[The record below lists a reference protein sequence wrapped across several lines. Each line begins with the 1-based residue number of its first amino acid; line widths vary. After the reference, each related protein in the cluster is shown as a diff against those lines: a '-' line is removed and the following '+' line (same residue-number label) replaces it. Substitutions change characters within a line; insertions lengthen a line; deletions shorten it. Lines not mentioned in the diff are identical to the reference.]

1 MLTRH
6 NPFIKVPT
14 FLCLCGLAFWIPPR
28 LNADSVSTTGVQFLK
43 IPAGVRGAGMG
54 GMFTAVADD
63 VSTTYW
69 NTAGLAQLDKIELN
83 LLHVSYFAGTNY
95 EFAGFALPLRPGS
108 TLGLSTSFDFIP
120 SFNSTNNPSAIP
132 GSANDLALVL
142 GYGQEFG
149 ENFSLGIGGK
159 YISSNLVN
167 FSATGIGFDAGLL
180 FYTSQ
185 RDWTL
190 GLSVQNV
197 GQVSNFGQ
205 YSSQEKLP
213 TVYRGGLAYRFQPQ
227 KPTHFLL
234 GVDVEKP
241 IDGDLILH
249 TGGEAWLGL
258 QNISVGFRAGYA
270 FNPLNQDL
278 GSTAGASL
286 GAGVRYGGFELN
298 YALVPFGIL
307 GDTQRFSFTYRFGTE
322 EAAAPQPKPGEKL
335 SAMNIKPQIADYQ
348 TGTIKEATIDLKP
361 QARTDIKNWSLDITD
376 TKGNVLRSYVGK
388 GVPPKQIAW
397 DGKDNNGNVVTGA
410 VFSNVNFRT
419 VDAGGQ
425 QVVASEPIF
434 QVAQASSREAPLTA
448 SLTAQPREFVPPS
461 LPENV
466 QPLGMSGVVKTPSV
480 AFGEKSFRI
489 NAGYLNY
496 LNQVAKLIRKYPNA
510 KVYIEGHA
518 YDEGTEREALALSQ
532 NRADSVLRY
541 LVETGKV
548 SPDNLYSRGHGTSAP
563 VDLGD
568 TEEARAKNRR
578 VDIVVL
584 TK

>member
-1 MLTRH
+1 
-6 NPFIKVPT
+6 
-14 FLCLCGLAFWIPPR
+14 
-28 LNADSVSTTGVQFLK
+28 
-43 IPAGVRGAGMG
+43 
-54 GMFTAVADD
+54 
-63 VSTTYW
+63 
-69 NTAGLAQLDKIELN
+69 
-83 LLHVSYFAGTNY
+83 
-95 EFAGFALPLRPGS
+95 
-108 TLGLSTSFDFIP
+108 
-120 SFNSTNNPSAIP
+120 
-132 GSANDLALVL
+132 
-142 GYGQEFG
+142 
-149 ENFSLGIGGK
+149 
-159 YISSNLVN
+159 
-167 FSATGIGFDAGLL
+167 
-180 FYTSQ
+180 
-185 RDWTL
+185 
-190 GLSVQNV
+190 
-197 GQVSNFGQ
+197 
-205 YSSQEKLP
+205 
-213 TVYRGGLAYRFQPQ
+213 
-227 KPTHFLL
+227 
-234 GVDVEKP
+234 
-241 IDGDLILH
+241 
-249 TGGEAWLGL
+249 
-258 QNISVGFRAGYA
+258 
-270 FNPLNQDL
+270 
-278 GSTAGASL
+278 
-286 GAGVRYGGFELN
+286 
-298 YALVPFGIL
+298 
-307 GDTQRFSFTYRFGTE
+307 
-322 EAAAPQPKPGEKL
+322 
-335 SAMNIKPQIADYQ
+335 
-348 TGTIKEATIDLKP
+348 
-361 QARTDIKNWSLDITD
+361 
-376 TKGNVLRSYVGK
+376 
-388 GVPPKQIAW
+388 
-397 DGKDNNGNVVTGA
+397 
-410 VFSNVNFRT
+410 